1 MESTAS
7 VLLTLEIQP
16 VGKRDLP
23 WIFGGSPTRSSIPR
37 KMSDKKPDKRIRE
50 RLELKLPVRVHCR
63 ETPDFEWVEITRLIN
78 VTPFGAGFA
87 LKHPCETGRLLHM
100 TIPMP
105 RQLRVFDHV
114 EEQYKVWAL
123 VRYVLPLPAKGEKGP
138 MFNVGVAFVGKRPPK
153 SYEEDPSKRYDI
165 ASSSTETMAA
175 EDPDQ
180 LLGAF
185 PSPDHREYTRHNM
198 AVDILLETLDEN
210 SVVAQA
216 ENTVTENISMRGAM
230 LFTSLDIS
238 KGRFVRLTSQ
248 QYNLTLFAAVRSCVK
263 GADGVGRIHLEF
275 IDREW
280 PL

>member
-1 MESTAS
+1 MAS
-7 VLLTLEIQP
+7 LIFIPLEIP
-16 VGKRDLP
+16 LVEFDGRCSFLIAMP
-23 WIFGGSPTRSSIPR
+23 G
-37 KMSDKKPDKRIRE
+37 SDKKSDRRIRE
-50 RLELKLPVRVHCR
+50 RLGLKLPVRVHCR
-63 ETPDFEWVEITRLIN
+63 ETPDFQWVEMTRLID
-78 VTPFGAGFA
+78 VTPFGAGFT
-87 LKHPCETGRLLHM
+87 LKHPIERGRLLHM

-114 EEQYKVWAL
+114 EDQYRIWAL
-123 VRYVLPLPAKGEKGP
+123 VRHVRPLPPEADKASV
-138 MFNVGVAFVGKRPPK
+138 FNVGVAFVGKRPPK
-153 SYEEDPSKRYDI
+153 SYGEDPAKRYDI
-165 ASSSTETMAA
+165 AASATETALAA
-175 EDPDQ
+175 DPDQ
-180 LLGAF
+180 MLGAF

-210 SVVAQA
+210 NVVAQS
-216 ENTVTENISMRGAM
+216 ENTVTENISVRGAM

-248 QYNLTLFAAVRSCVK
+248 QYNLTVFAAVRSCVK